1 MKRRTPRN
9 MDSEDGTLS
18 PSGYRSPTTG
28 RTLPDYSYYAS
39 RGELIS
45 WVNNLLDLALTRLEE
60 VRRNAWTVEKLDAAR
75 AVLEALSLRCDDG

>member
-1 MKRRTPRN
+1 M
-9 MDSEDGTLS
+9 S

-39 RGELIS
+39 RAELIS

-60 VRRNAWTVEKLDAAR
+60 VRRGAGPAALVDAAQGV
-75 AVLEALSLRCDDG
+75 ACTVPPGL